1 MPGLNVSLS
10 GDQLAHRM
18 QDRLR
23 GLNAA
28 APKTIVWQQNSN
40 KVVIFVSTLA
50 AKLLNGWLL
59 CSLDLQSD
67 QTGKQT
73 LQFVFFL
80 GSPSNG
86 DGVHA
91 GATINAF
98 TPQASQ
104 LAEVWGA
111 DLQRVLWDAVL
122 DALEV
127 SCEQAVAQHPG
138 ATLAV
143 QGFHVTADGLQTAIL
158 TGGK

>member
-10 GDQLAHRM
+10 GDQLARRM

-28 APKTIVWQQNSN
+28 APNTIVWQQNNN
-40 KVVIFVSTLA
+40 KILIFADSLA

-59 CSLDLQSD
+59 CNLDLQCD

-80 GSPSNG
+80 GSPADG

-91 GATINAF
+91 GCTINAA
-98 TPQASQ
+98 TPQAGQ
-104 LAEVWGA
+104 IAQVWGA
-111 DLQRVLWDAVL
+111 ALQRVLWDAVL

-127 SCEQAVAQHPG
+127 SCEQAAAQHPNT
-138 ATLAV
+138 TLAL
-143 QGFHVTADGLQTAIL
+143 QGFHVTAAGLQSAIL
-158 TGGK
+158 TGGN